1 MCLTRVC
8 SENKMKMHRILTI
21 ILVIS
26 LKTDK
31 LAIFADNSDEKSA
44 VSEKNSVNDNIC
56 NHYEK
61 SVAYDVIMFN
71 NSRSNKNEFR
81 VKREIFND
89 EDFQDRPRDDQK
101 SLLIVFDATG
111 SMHDDLEQLRS
122 GAKEIIH
129 ELSARTDN
137 PIFNYILVVFR
148 DPGEW

>member
-1 MCLTRVC
+1 
-8 SENKMKMHRILTI
+8 MHQNCVQILISILI
-21 ILVIS
+21 I
-26 LKTDK
+26 TFETEK
-31 LAIFADNSDEKSA
+31 LAIFADNSNEKSA
-44 VSEKNSVNDNIC
+44 VSDSFMNENIC

-61 SVAYDVIMFN
+61 RVAYDVIMFD
-71 NSRSNKNEFR
+71 NSRLNNDEESR
-81 VKREIFND
+81 IVKRETMLN
-89 EDFQDRPRDDQK
+89 ENDFQDRPRIDQK

-148 DPGEW
+148 DPGELRQIHKKI